1 MRRFFVFL
9 LVISSFTSSAQS
21 LVDSISSTGFSLN
34 ESIAEK
40 LSTLAVNNRKV
51 DIAEKTVQSSKLEV
65 GKAKAT
71 WFNNL
76 TFASNFN
83 EYSINGSLQGQQ
95 NFFFPRYNLSLSLPF
110 GYFFTQSKEVKIAKA
125 TFEKSKIAKQTEIED
140 IKQSIKIQYE
150 TYLANKYFL
159 ALHETLLQDQKI
171 LVDKVEASF
180 ENNQVDLD
188 VFSTAT
194 MSFNEVLVKKINLI
208 KDLNASK
215 YQLENLL
222 GMKLE
227 AAYRKIG
234 L

>member
-1 MRRFFVFL
+1 MKHFFVFF
-9 LVISSFTSSAQS
+9 LVISSVTSSAQS
-21 LVDSISSTGFSLN
+21 LVDSISNTGFSLN
-34 ESIAEK
+34 ESLAEK

-51 DIAEKTVQSSKLEV
+51 EIAERAVQSSKFEV
-65 GKAKAT
+65 SKSKAT

-76 TFASNFN
+76 AFTSNFN
-83 EYSINGSLQGQQ
+83 EYSINSTLQGQQ

-110 GYFFTQSKEVKIAKA
+110 GFFFTQSKEVKIAKVNLA
-125 TFEKSKIAKQTEIED
+125 KSIIAKQIEVED
-140 IKQSIKIQYE
+140 MKQAIKIQYE
-150 TYLANKYFL
+150 VYLANKYFL

-171 LVDKVEASF
+171 LLDKVEVSF

-188 VFSTAT
+188 AFSTAT
-194 MSFNEVLVKKINLI
+194 KAFNEVLVKKITLI

>member
-1 MRRFFVFL
+1 MKLFFVFL

-34 ESIAEK
+34 ESVAEK

-51 DIAEKTVQSSKLEV
+51 EIAEKTIQSSKLVVDRE
-65 GKAKAT
+65 KAT

-110 GYFFTQSKEVKIAKA
+110 GYFFTQSKQVKIAKA
-125 TFEKSKIAKQTEIED
+125 TLAKSTIAKQTEIED
-140 IKQSIKIQYE
+140 VKQSIKIQYE

-171 LVDKVEASF
+171 LLDKVEASF

-188 VFSTAT
+188 VFTNAT
-194 MSFNEVLVKKINLI
+194 KSFNDVLVKKITLI
-208 KDLNASK
+208 QALNSSK
-215 YQLENLL
+215 YTLENLL

-227 AAYRKIG
+227 DAYKKIR

>member
-1 MRRFFVFL
+1 MKLFFVFL
-9 LVISSFTSSAQS
+9 LVISYHASSAQS
-21 LVDSISSTGFSLN
+21 LVDSISSTGFSLD
-34 ESIAEK
+34 ESVAEK

-51 DIAEKTVQSSKLEV
+51 EIAEKTIQSSKFLVDKE
-65 GKAKAT
+65 KAT

-95 NFFFPRYNLSLSLPF
+95 NFFFPRYNLSLTLPF
-110 GYFFTQSKEVKIAKA
+110 GYFFTQANQVKIAKA
-125 TFEKSKIAKQTEIED
+125 TLAKSTIAKQTEIED

-171 LVDKVEASF
+171 LLDKVEASF
-180 ENNQVDLD
+180 ENNQVGLD
-188 VFSTAT
+188 IFTNAT
-194 MSFNEVLVKKINLI
+194 KSFNDVLVKKITLI
-208 KDLNASK
+208 QALNSSK
-215 YQLENLL
+215 YTLENLL

-227 AAYRKIG
+227 DAYKKIR

>member
-1 MRRFFVFL
+1 MKHFFVFL
-9 LVISSFTSSAQS
+9 LVISFFNSSGQS
-21 LVDSISSTGFSLN
+21 LVDSISNTDFSLN
-34 ESIAEK
+34 ESVAEK

-51 DIAEKTVQSSKLEV
+51 DIAEKTIQSSKFAV
-65 GKAKAT
+65 GREKAT

-83 EYSINGSLQGQQ
+83 EYTINGSLQGQQ

-110 GYFFTQSKEVKIAKA
+110 GYFFSQSKEVKIAKA
-125 TFEKSKIAKQTEIED
+125 TLEKSILAKQEEIEN

-171 LVDKVEASF
+171 LLDKVEASF

-188 VFSTAT
+188 VFTTAT
-194 MSFNEVLVKKINLI
+194 KSFNDVLVKKISLI
-208 KDLNASK
+208 QALNSSK
-215 YQLENLL
+215 YTLENLL

-227 AAYRKIG
+227 DAYKKIR

>member
-1 MRRFFVFL
+1 MKLFFVFL

-34 ESIAEK
+34 ESVAEK

-51 DIAEKTVQSSKLEV
+51 EIAEKTIQSSKFVVDRE
-65 GKAKAT
+65 KAT

-110 GYFFTQSKEVKIAKA
+110 GYFFTQSKQVKIAKA
-125 TFEKSKIAKQTEIED
+125 TLAKSTIAKQTEIED
-140 IKQSIKIQYE
+140 VKQSIKIQYE

-171 LVDKVEASF
+171 LLDKVEASF

-188 VFSTAT
+188 VFTNAT
-194 MSFNEVLVKKINLI
+194 KSFNDVLVKKITLI
-208 KDLNASK
+208 QALNSSK
-215 YQLENLL
+215 YTLENLL

-227 AAYRKIG
+227 DAYKKIR

>member
-1 MRRFFVFL
+1 MKHFFVFL
-9 LVISSFTSSAQS
+9 LVISFFNSSGQS
-21 LVDSISSTGFSLN
+21 LVDSISNTDFSLN
-34 ESIAEK
+34 ESVAEK

-51 DIAEKTVQSSKLEV
+51 DIAEKTIQSSKFAV
-65 GKAKAT
+65 GREKAT

-83 EYSINGSLQGQQ
+83 EYTINGSLQGQQ

-110 GYFFTQSKEVKIAKA
+110 GYFFSQSKEVKIAKA
-125 TFEKSKIAKQTEIED
+125 TLEKSILAKQEEIEN
-140 IKQSIKIQYE
+140 IKQAIKIQYE

-171 LVDKVEASF
+171 LLDKVEASF

-188 VFSTAT
+188 VFTTAT
-194 MSFNEVLVKKINLI
+194 KSFNDVLVKKISLI
-208 KDLNASK
+208 QALNSSK
-215 YQLENLL
+215 YTLESLL

-227 AAYRKIG
+227 DAYKKIR

>member
-1 MRRFFVFL
+1 
-9 LVISSFTSSAQS
+9 
-21 LVDSISSTGFSLN
+21 
-34 ESIAEK
+34 
-40 LSTLAVNNRKV
+40 LAVNNRKV
-51 DIAEKTVQSSKLEV
+51 EIAEKTIQSSKFVV
-65 GKAKAT
+65 GKEKAT

-110 GYFFTQSKEVKIAKA
+110 GYFFTQSKQVKIAKA
-125 TFEKSKIAKQTEIED
+125 TLEKSILAKQEEIEN

-171 LVDKVEASF
+171 LLDKVEASF

-188 VFSTAT
+188 VFTSAT
-194 MSFNEVLVKKINLI
+194 KSFNDVLVKKITLI
-208 KDLNASK
+208 QALNSSK
-215 YQLENLL
+215 YTLENLL

-227 AAYRKIG
+227 DAYKKIK